1 MDKSEIEPR
10 KNLSSPIPGL
20 TDRAII
26 MPDIPEISLFSNN
39 CFSPAQI
46 KSSNCHNYSY
56 QQQQKQKSRPEL
68 LLIKEQCGTITIPN
82 NNSCRY
88 ENKKNNSNN
97 KQENLKQLKSMPE
110 CTPDEL
116 FNKQQ
121 NGHDLRFKF
130 YQKLKETKNII
141 PVSTNKILRSNVGP
155 VYKHISEN
163 YLQNKSSSLNNNS
176 NNNNSQINYDNL
188 KLLLSLI
195 KSQNQQIKSL
205 KIQIKAL
212 LSIYEREKYNK
223 KKVVLLNPHGNNLEL
238 TSNDPKL
245 QETKVSIG
253 VMTSFEF
260 TLKKK
265 PNELT
270 TSKAI
275 INLSSN
281 NNNNNNNLNV
291 LESKINSPEPVR
303 VSETRL
309 IANSNSNKNNGDDE
323 CLLIDNN
330 NSKPMAKSSSKV
342 GWTFYNNMMCQVNEL
357 LDTQNDIQCQ
367 QHHYHT
373 QQSFIHDSG
382 QQRSMMQQWKIF
394 KATMTTGLTDDKMIS
409 SDEKT
414 NYDSSY
420 YPRVHYKQN
429 IVQTT
434 NSIIDDNTSIHMRA
448 LAFKY
453 LGHGYDT
460 TNLQGLNKLMSVIGS
475 PINNGGNNQDTS
487 INNIINNE
495 RYRNLLALKN
505 TDEPSGFNYEGLKE
519 HQQNILDIPV
529 LKRQPKLL

>member
-1 MDKSEIEPR
+1 
-10 KNLSSPIPGL
+10 
-20 TDRAII
+20 
-26 MPDIPEISLFSNN
+26 MPDIPEISLCSNN
-39 CFSPAQI
+39 RFSPTQI
-46 KSSNCHNYSY
+46 ESSNRHNYSY

-68 LLIKEQCGTITIPN
+68 SLIKEQCSTTTIPN
-82 NNSCRY
+82 NNNNNNNCRY

-97 KQENLKQLKSMPE
+97 NQESLKKLKSMPE
-110 CTPDEL
+110 CWTDK

-130 YQKLKETKNII
+130 YQRLKETKNII
-141 PVSTNKILRSNVGP
+141 PLSTNKILIPNGGP

-176 NNNNSQINYDNL
+176 NNNYQNNCDNL

-205 KIQIKAL
+205 KIQMKAL

-223 KKVVLLNPHGNNLEL
+223 RKVVLLNSHGNNLEL

-275 INLSSN
+275 INLSL

-291 LESKINSPEPVR
+291 LESKINSPEPLR
-303 VSETRL
+303 ESETKL
-309 IANSNSNKNNGDDE
+309 ITNSNNNKNNGDDE

-330 NSKPMAKSSSKV
+330 NSKPVAKSSSKV

-394 KATMTTGLTDDKMIS
+394 KATMTTGLTDDKIIS

-453 LGHGYDT
+453 LGHSYDN

-475 PINNGGNNQDTS
+475 PINNGDNNHDTS

-505 TDEPSGFNYEGLKE
+505 TDEPSGFNYEGSKE